1 MSFSG
6 TTWPRRH
13 APSHVISTLHAA
25 SSMRSASAV
34 DENPP
39 NTTEC
44 AAPMRVHASIAI
56 GSSGTMPM

>member
-1 MSFSG
+1 M
-6 TTWPRRH
+6 
-13 APSHVISTLHAA
+13 STLHAA

-34 DENPP
+34 DEKPP